1 MFYTYSLPSRAAL
14 SLSLDHNLTHK
25 NTENSRPLASSH
37 FIQGA
42 RSEREKRPL
51 AMMPGC
57 PAMSNLTSR
66 SSALLRSTR
75 VLGVAMKGTFP
86 THTADFASRGRG
98 PPSFLAS

>member
-42 RSEREKRPL
+42 RSERAKRPL
-51 AMMPGC
+51 AIRC
-57 PAMSNLTSR
+57 QVAQRCQISLADLQR
-66 SSALLRSTR
+66 CFVLLEY
-75 VLGVAMKGTFP
+75 
-86 THTADFASRGRG
+86 
-98 PPSFLAS
+98 